1 MWSSLKVGSGP
12 ACYGIERFHPRIST
26 LESLRGFESSNL
38 TLGITRDV
46 PARREGSTDLSRLI
60 ERCCHRSG
68 QFYLPDKEFRYLRT
82 VIVTAAVYW
91 GFNSRLCLAANL
103 SF

>member
-1 MWSSLKVGSGP
+1 MVRGVRHVVSEGIRDGSSLLIV
-12 ACYGIERFHPRIST
+12 RTDRIFTRSVELVPSDARMFQHIAEDSHDLT
-26 LESLRGFESSNL
+26 TVRGN
-38 TLGITRDV
+38 
-46 PARREGSTDLSRLI
+46 
-60 ERCCHRSG
+60 
-68 QFYLPDKEFRYLRT
+68 FYYLRT

>member
-1 MWSSLKVGSGP
+1 MFQHIAEDSHDLTTV
-12 ACYGIERFHPRIST
+12 
-26 LESLRGFESSNL
+26 RGN
-38 TLGITRDV
+38 
-46 PARREGSTDLSRLI
+46 
-60 ERCCHRSG
+60 
-68 QFYLPDKEFRYLRT
+68 FYYLRT